1 MRQKPNWIVSRQR
14 KGEKLGI
21 LSIDNSLKFCH
32 KWEQRNG
39 LVAVREVQSRR
50 LLFCFDVG
58 EIWHV

>member
-14 KGEKLGI
+14 NGEELVI
-21 LSIDNSLKFCH
+21 LSIDNSFKFCH

-39 LVAVREVQSRR
+39 VVAVREVQSRR